1 MPPSS
6 TPWAM
11 SVAENWSDALERA
24 GLAAWLGLRDALE
37 TPAPNMRTPSQDTQR
52 EKITGE
58 EEVEFIPEG

>member
-1 MPPSS
+1 
-6 TPWAM
+6 M